1 MEAFGEN
8 LAGTEISYRKA
19 YVNGFKGGLLS
30 LLTPCLWPMILM
42 SIYSFQQQRS
52 SRKQSIFRTLL
63 YSVTLL
69 IVFPL
74 FGIQI
79 FYQFTT
85 NLISNLFL
93 FILFVILAAFLLGAF
108 HSSIIS
114 KKKAVGN
121 FIGLSILTVLLSLS
135 CTGSYIGSYLTQ
147 AASLH
152 SILGPYLTL
161 TGFVSAFVLP
171 VAIILVFNMESCNAQ
186 ASSPATA
193 T

>member
-8 LAGTEISYRKA
+8 HAGTEISYRKA

-74 FGIQI
+74 CGILLTSAFGIQI

-114 KKKAVGN
+114 KKKR
-121 FIGLSILTVLLSLS
+121 LSVILSD
-135 CTGSYIGSYLTQ
+135 YR
-147 AASLH
+147 
-152 SILGPYLTL
+152 
-161 TGFVSAFVLP
+161 F
-171 VAIILVFNMESCNAQ
+171 
-186 ASSPATA
+186 
-193 T
+193 

>member
-1 MEAFGEN
+1 M
-8 LAGTEISYRKA
+8 
-19 YVNGFKGGLLS
+19 
-30 LLTPCLWPMILM
+30 LTPCLWPMILM

-74 FGIQI
+74 CGILLTSAFGIQI

-171 VAIILVFNMESCNAQ
+171 VYPLL
-186 ASSPATA
+186 
-193 T
+193 